1 MADFTNENLPPNPV
15 FDGND
20 PPVITI
26 VSDSPAVDLTTATFQ
41 NWDSSTN
48 VVTIDGS
55 SQSASLSITG
65 SSENDVIT
73 GGSGDDTIAAG
84 AGDDTINYTIGD
96 GTDSI
101 DGGAH
106 VTGDTLAIT
115 GTTNDD
121 VIDVT
126 VTGGVISTVE
136 GMSPTGIELFTL
148 DGLGESTGGDTLSYA
163 ATTEA
168 VTVDLSSPSA
178 TGFRFLTD
186 LQLLFVDAEPAA
198 AASAI
203 A

>member
-178 TGFRFLTD
+178 TGF
-186 LQLLFVDAEPAA
+186 
-198 AASAI
+198 SSI
-203 A
+203 AGIENVTG